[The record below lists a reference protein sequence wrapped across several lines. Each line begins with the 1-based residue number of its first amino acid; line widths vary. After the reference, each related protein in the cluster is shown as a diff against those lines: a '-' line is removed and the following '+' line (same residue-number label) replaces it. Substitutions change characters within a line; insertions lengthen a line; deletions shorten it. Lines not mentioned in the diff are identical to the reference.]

1 MRTRITELFGIS
13 RPILLSGMSWI
24 SVPELVAAVSEA
36 GGLGVLATGVLSP
49 SEARAAVRATR
60 ALTGRPFAANVT
72 LYFPGARQ
80 NALTLLDERV
90 PVINTAM
97 GKADWIVAAA
107 HAYGGTVIA
116 TVTTVEHARK
126 AESWGADALIVTGH
140 EAAAHGGAVSSSVLV
155 PAVVDAV
162 RIPVVAAGGF
172 ADGRGLAA
180 ALTLGAEG
188 IAMGTRFMATRESPV
203 HEACKRAAL
212 ARGPNDTLYSTRFDG
227 QPCRVMDA
235 PGARRA
241 LRRGLSWTRA
251 TVNARAIA
259 ATLSVSPTRLVLG
272 ALASGLG
279 NARRLAY
286 LANAFAAF
294 RRATDEG
301 DDVRGVLPL
310 GQATGLVHD
319 LPAVAEV
326 MARMVAEAEQAHG
339 RLASA
344 LDSRS
349 HP

>member
-1 MRTRITELFGIS
+1 MQTRITELFGIS

-24 SVPELVAAVSEA
+24 SAPELVAAVSEA
-36 GGLGVLATGVLSP
+36 GGLGILATGVLAP
-49 SEARAAVRATR
+49 TEARAAVRATR
-60 ALTGRPFAANVT
+60 TLTGRPFAANVT
-72 LYFPGARQ
+72 LYFPGARE
-80 NALTLLDERV
+80 NARVLLDERV

-97 GKADWIVAAA
+97 GKGDWIVAAA
-107 HAYGGTVIA
+107 HAYGGRVIA

-140 EAAAHGGAVSSSVLV
+140 EAAAHGGAVASSVLV

-162 RIPVVAAGGF
+162 HVPVVAAGGF

-180 ALTLGAEG
+180 ALALGAEG
-188 IAMGTRFMATRESPV
+188 VAMGTRFMATRESPV

-212 ARGPNDTLYSTRFDG
+212 ARETGDTLYSTRFDG

-251 TVNARAIA
+251 ALNAREVA
-259 ATLSVSPTRLVLG
+259 AMLGVSPVRLALG

-310 GQATGLVHD
+310 GQATGLIHD
-319 LPAVAEV
+319 LPTVAEV
-326 MARMVAEAEQAHG
+326 MERMVSEASQARD
-339 RLASA
+339 RLAA
-344 LDSRS
+344 LMAQS
-349 HP
+349 HL